1 MSTPMKSYHTAALLI
16 THVAGMIDLVALPVW
31 VGTLVQYYALDFE
44 QAGLTVTSFLLGV
57 VAASLLL
64 APQFNRLPRR
74 LIAIGGYSTAA
85 AAFFAAAHGAGSTN
99 LIGLHVIAGAGVG
112 CGLSMTHGAIG
123 RSSNPH
129 RLFAIAG
136 SALGLFAVAFYGAV
150 PVLISA
156 RGGQVLFTVIGTLMS
171 IAALASVMFPQK
183 LDDAGPVPAAATL
196 AQPAPITRATWY
208 ALAGLVC
215 LTLNQATIFS
225 FMERVGVA
233 RGFGQDRVNLVLAIV
248 GIVNLFPAALAGLL
262 QRRLS
267 PLTVAIAAPIVQSA
281 LAIAIT
287 SSTVFPPF
295 AAAASVFAFV
305 MIFAHTFL
313 FGLIARLDPTGR
325 ATASMPAVLMI
336 GSALG
341 PALAG
346 TVSQRLGFGGLGVS
360 AVCVA
365 VVGILCFVKAGR
377 AVRSAPGAS
386 DGAPAVSTTLAG

>member
-1 MSTPMKSYHTAALLI
+1 MKSTNTAALLV

-64 APQFNRLPRR
+64 APLFNRLPRR
-74 LIAIGGYSTAA
+74 LIAIGGYGTAA
-85 AAFFAAAHGAGSTN
+85 GAFFAAAHGAGSAS
-99 LIGLHVIAGAGVG
+99 LIVLHVIAGAGVG

-136 SALGLFAVAFYGAV
+136 TALGLFAVAFYGAV
-150 PVLISA
+150 PALIAA
-156 RGGQVLFTVIGTLMS
+156 RGGQVLFTVIGALMA
-171 IAALASVMFPQK
+171 IAALASLMFPRTP
-183 LDDAGPVPAAATL
+183 DDIRPVSASATST
-196 AQPAPITRATWY
+196 PITRATLY

-215 LTLNQATIFS
+215 LTLNQATVFS
-225 FMERVGVA
+225 FMERIGVA

-248 GIVNLFPAALAGLL
+248 GIVNLFPAALAGLF

-287 SSTVFPPF
+287 SSMVFPPF

-305 MIFAHTFL
+305 VIFAHTFL

-346 TVSQRLGFGGLGVS
+346 TVSQRLGFGGLGIS

-365 VVGILCFVKAGR
+365 MVGIACFVRAGR
-377 AVRSAPGAS
+377 AVRP
-386 DGAPAVSTTLAG
+386 APAAAGSPAASTTSTG

>member
-1 MSTPMKSYHTAALLI
+1 MSTPMKSTNTAALLI

-31 VGTLVQYYALDFE
+31 VGTLVQHYSLDFE
-44 QAGLTVTSFLLGV
+44 QAGLTVTCFLLGV

-64 APQFNRLPRR
+64 APLFNRLPRR
-74 LIAIGGYSTAA
+74 LIAIGGYGTAA
-85 AAFFAAAHGAGSTN
+85 AAFFAAAHGAGSTH
-99 LIGLHVIAGAGVG
+99 LIGLHVVAGAGVG

-150 PVLISA
+150 PVLIAA
-156 RGGQVLFTVIGTLMS
+156 RGGQVLFTVIGALMS
-171 IAALASVMFPQK
+171 IAALASVLFPQT
-183 LDDAGPVPAAATL
+183 LGDTGPTPVA
-196 AQPAPITRATWY
+196 AQPAPITPATWY

-225 FMERVGVA
+225 FMERIGVA
-233 RGFGQDRVNLVLAIV
+233 RGFGQDRVNLVLAVV

-267 PLTVAIAAPIVQSA
+267 PLTVAIAAPVVQSA
-281 LAIAIT
+281 LALAIT
-287 SSTVFPPF
+287 SSTVFLPF

-365 VVGILCFVKAGR
+365 VVGMLCFVRAGR
-377 AVRSAPGAS
+377 AVSPTPGTTN
-386 DGAPAVSTTLAG
+386 AVRRAGGRV

>member
-1 MSTPMKSYHTAALLI
+1 MSSPMKSHHTAALLI

-31 VGTLVQYYALDFE
+31 VGTLVQHYALDFE

-64 APQFNRLPRR
+64 APLFNRLPRR
-74 LIAIGGYSTAA
+74 LIAIGGYGTAA
-85 AAFFAAAHGAGSTN
+85 AAFFAAAHGTGSAN
-99 LIGLHVIAGAGVG
+99 LIVLHLIAGAGVG

-123 RSSNPH
+123 RSNNPH
-129 RLFAIAG
+129 RLFAIVG
-136 SALGLFAVAFYGAV
+136 TALGLFAVAFYGAV
-150 PVLISA
+150 PALIAA
-156 RGGQVLFTVIGTLMS
+156 RGGQVLFTVIGTLMAV
-171 IAALASVMFPQK
+171 AALASVMFPQTPG
-183 LDDAGPVPAAATL
+183 DAGRVPAAA
-196 AQPAPITRATWY
+196 QSAPITPATWY

-225 FMERVGVA
+225 FVERIGVD
-233 RGFGQDRVNLVLAIV
+233 RGFGQDRVNLVLAVV

-267 PLTVAIAAPIVQSA
+267 PLTVAIAAPVVQSG

-287 SSTVFPPF
+287 SSTVFPPY

-346 TVSQRLGFGGLGVS
+346 TVSQRLGFGGLGVC

-365 VVGILCFVKAGR
+365 VVGILCFVRAGR
-377 AVRSAPGAS
+377 AVRPSPGAS
-386 DGAPAVSTTLAG
+386 DASPAVSSTSAG